1 MYDYRYNIRMENL
14 LPELNTTEDNMLLFF
29 SEIDIS
35 DLVEFYKITDINLL
49 FAQIYAVCCFSVIFG
64 ILGYM
69 ICCAPNPEEV
79 EYRRRKKEIM
89 DYNKSFTAELEELDE
104 RELSV
109 EELTALEDKLVEDET
124 PYGEV
129 IMTYNHEYESYW
141 YYSDNKNIPYM
152 TLDVLARQFAVKYDC
167 KAICV
172 NYKEEWEKSKAAAL
186 SQKEQD
192 KKDEK
197 EKKEN
202 DAGKRDVFANF
213 KSYNTNQKRTDSIK
227 RRRYRIMT
235 DRSNRFSHK
244 GMLKDYKKLREPKQK
259 QSDKNSISF
268 SEFKAKLN

>member
-1 MYDYRYNIRMENL
+1 MDTENDVV
-14 LPELNTTEDNMLLFF
+14 NTTEDNMLLFF
-29 SEIDIS
+29 SDIDVS
-35 DLVEFYKITDINLL
+35 DLIDLSENTNIGLL
-49 FAQIYAVCCFSVIFG
+49 IAQIYAVCCFSAIVG
-64 ILGYM
+64 LLAYM
-69 ICCAPNPEEV
+69 TCCVPNPEDV
-79 EYRRRKKEIM
+79 ERRRRKKEIL

-109 EELTALEDKLVEDET
+109 EELKALVGKLVEDET
-124 PYGEV
+124 PYGKV

-197 EKKEN
+197 EKKEKKEN
-202 DAGKRDVFANF
+202 DTGKRDVFANF

-244 GMLKDYKKLREPKQK
+244 GMLEDYKKLREPKQK
-259 QSDKNSISF
+259 QSGKNNISF
-268 SEFKAKLN
+268 SEFKAKLNWINGF